1 MLHSAMLLPLYHAA
15 VASALIRAVSGSQDG
30 HQYFA
35 SLVLLAYGKACGR
48 PSRITHN
55 VAAVWLLLLLLLLLL
70 LCLRAA
76 AAAATAAAAVFVS
89 AVAAAADAA
98 AVEVAAVVADAA
110 PAAAAVSSG
119 L

>member
-1 MLHSAMLLPLYHAA
+1 MLLLPLSHAA
-15 VASALIRAVSGSQDG
+15 VASTLFRAASGSQDG
-30 HQYFA
+30 HQDFA
-35 SLVLLAYGKACGR
+35 RLVLLAYGKASGR
-48 PSRITHN
+48 PSIITHN

-76 AAAATAAAAVFVS
+76 AAATAAAAVFVS
-89 AVAAAADAA
+89 AVATAADAA